1 MNNKYLAYGI
11 ILTLV
16 VAIGGYMFPKMST
29 GTGLFGSTA
38 CSSITCLSGGLR
50 LVSDAGGDFE
60 SDVAAVFASTVNIA
74 GATTFTSTF
83 KLGTNGT
90 TESRINSGF
99 CNIQASGTT
108 IAASSTKVVDCGGGT
123 TGGTALTGVT
133 AGDRCFLGQSTT
145 TPATSNGLIIA
156 GASASSTAG
165 FITAVLSN
173 LTGGTF
179 TWTAAASTSLP
190 YHCES

>member
-1 MNNKYLAYGI
+1 MSNKTLTIGL
-11 ILTLV
+11 IL
-16 VAIGGYMFPKMST
+16 VAILAVGGYLFPKMST

-50 LVSDAGGDFE
+50 LVTDAGGDFE
-60 SDVAAVFASTVNIA
+60 ADVASVFGGTVSL
-74 GATTFTSTF
+74 TSTF
-83 KLGTNGT
+83 KLGANGT

-108 IAASSTKVVDCGGGT
+108 IAASSTKVVDCGAGT

-173 LTGGTF
+173 LTGATF